1 MPALAPLQNKESAP
15 VWICDFV
22 FEKNES
28 LMDIFRQPAG
38 DIRHNSANSSPV
50 HGIQDKNDIQ
60 FVFHRGIMCP
70 IPAIKKRKRNGFD
83 VGGDYYLSAKRPIR
97 VDRQSIGAVTHAGAF
112 QVNTLSSSGRQ
123 IR

>member
-1 MPALAPLQNKESAP
+1 MLALAPLQNKESAP
-15 VWICDFV
+15 VWISDFV

-50 HGIQDKNDIQ
+50 HGIQDKKDIQ
-60 FVFHRGIMCP
+60 FVFHRGIMCL

-83 VGGDYYLSAKRPIR
+83 VGGDYSLSAKRPIN
-97 VDRQSIGAVTHAGAF
+97 VYRQRIGTVTHAGAF
-112 QVNTLSSSGRQ
+112 QVNTPASSGRQ